1 MKQKQISIQ
10 NVCETMYFWGTN
22 SLSVLSLYISIS
34 IISGVMQMVWFTLS
48 HCRYGTVDYV
58 Q

>member
-22 SLSVLSLYISIS
+22 SLSVLSLYISI
-34 IISGVMQMVWFTLS
+34 ISGVMQMVWFTLS